1 MSVETTD
8 LVFAVA
14 AIIARPN
21 IGMLLEVRLMVL
33 ILEIIFLLLLDL
45 FVEVV
50 NHCLL
55 LGHISKVIGDM
66 AIGRDQVGGN
76 VSRSIV

>member
-8 LVFAVA
+8 LVFAAA

-21 IGMLLEVRLMVL
+21 IGMLLVVRLMAL

-55 LGHISKVIGDM
+55 LGKFSEVIGGM
-66 AIGRDQVGGN
+66 AIGRDRVGG
-76 VSRSIV
+76 

>member
-50 NHCLL
+50 DHCLL
-55 LGHISKVIGDM
+55 LGHISKVIGYM
-66 AIGRDQVGGN
+66 AIGRDQVGGKA
-76 VSRSIV
+76 SRSII